1 MQVYFKFLIM
11 KISSLTRYFSLALLM
26 LLAVS
31 VCDAQSF
38 SRPPRP
44 KQQKSVS
51 KKPLNKKE
59 TKTKITGSRAVVK
72 AQKKQSAND
81 KRLKKEYEQY
91 VQANRKRSLEIQ
103 TPEVRERM
111 KQNVKDADNRAKE
124 KRKAIAA
131 ANRKAAKK
139 YR

>member
-1 MQVYFKFLIM
+1 MNIKSIRRFLSLFLI
-11 KISSLTRYFSLALLM
+11 M

-38 SRPPRP
+38 DRPPLP

-51 KKPLNKKE
+51 RKPLKKKE
-59 TKTKITGSRAVVK
+59 AKIKGPKSVRKV
-72 AQKKQSAND
+72 QKKQAAND
-81 KRLKKEYEQY
+81 KKLKKEYDQF
-91 VQANRKRSLEIQ
+91 VKNNRKRSMEIQ

-111 KQNVKDADNRAKE
+111 KQNVKDANNRARE
-124 KRKAIAA
+124 KRKNNASQS
-131 ANRKAAKK
+131 RKAARK